1 MNKLF
6 LYIFEPLNN
15 LRKWIYIAIITI
27 LFLSAFF
34 FFVGAYSN
42 VLNTNNFTV
51 SLRNNETYLS
61 YCQMYIEH
69 PIETFLNDEPTIY
82 DAMIYLHEN
91 DKDELIRVN
100 KETNQFLRD
109 LYDMQNDVRP

>member
-6 LYIFEPLNN
+6 LYIFEPLNS

-51 SLRNNETYLS
+51 SLRNNETYFS
-61 YCQMYIEH
+61 YRQMYI
-69 PIETFLNDEPTIY
+69 DEPTENIMSGAPRMY
-82 DAMIYLHEN
+82 EEVNYLVIN
-91 DKDELIRVN
+91 DPDEKKRI
-100 KETNQFLRD
+100 K
-109 LYDMQNDVRP
+109 